1 MYSFNPEIP
10 NSVALD
16 TMTDVGSPV
25 RLYVMVYEVMIPLGF
40 VGGDQVNVASDGS
53 IRVGVK
59 RTGGPPGT
67 VVE

>member
-1 MYSFNPEIP
+1 MYAFNPEIP

-16 TMTDVGSPV
+16 TTIDVGSPV
-25 RLYVMVYEVMIPLGF
+25 RLYVIVYEVMTPLGF
-40 VGGDQVNVASDGS
+40 IGEDQVNMMNDGS

-67 VVE
+67 VVK